1 MVVDEFGAFPA
12 DDDVVVVV
20 AEFPFAVVPPP
31 LLMAAC
37 PLLDAIEC
45 LSFDVGV
52 LLGVLFCICTV
63 VENNFSQC
71 DKNDISRKK

>member
-12 DDDVVVVV
+12 DDVVVVV
-20 AEFPFAVVPPP
+20 AEFPFAVVPP
-31 LLMAAC
+31 LLMVEC

-52 LLGVLFCICTV
+52 LLGVLFYICTV
-63 VENNFSQC
+63 VENN
-71 DKNDISRKK
+71 